1 MVDVVDADNFTYSKG
16 HLGLLSAL
24 GASLGISF
32 SCAPAALV
40 VYRHCRLMFVEYV
53 THDHEMATD

>member
-1 MVDVVDADNFTYSKG
+1 MVDADDFTYLKG
-16 HLGLLSAL
+16 YFGLLSAL

-32 SCAPAALV
+32 SCAPAALA

-53 THDHEMATD
+53 TRDHEMATD

>member
-1 MVDVVDADNFTYSKG
+1 MVDADDLTYSKG
-16 HLGLLSAL
+16 YLGLLSAL
-24 GASLGISF
+24 AASLGISF

-40 VYRHCRLMFVEYV
+40 AYRHCRLMFVEYV